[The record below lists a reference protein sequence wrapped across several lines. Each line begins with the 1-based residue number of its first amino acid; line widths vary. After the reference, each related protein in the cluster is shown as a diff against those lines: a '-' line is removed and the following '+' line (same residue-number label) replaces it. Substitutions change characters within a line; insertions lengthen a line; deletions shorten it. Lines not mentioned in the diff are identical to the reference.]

1 MVRNRRIEGGEPVGD
16 LEVTAGPLRA
26 VDVPPER
33 APSMIDEYP
42 VLAVAASCATGVTRL
57 RGLKEL
63 RVKES
68 DRLAATAA
76 LLTVNGVRV
85 EIEGDDMI
93 IHGTGAPPAGG
104 GVVATHMDHRIA
116 MSAIVL
122 GLATAAPV
130 MADDAGFIDTSFP
143 GFVDLMN
150 GLGAR
155 SGRRDGMK
163 PIIAIDGPAAA
174 GQRHARPPPGR
185 GAGPALSGHRPVV
198 PGGRAAGAGCG
209 RRSR

>member
-1 MVRNRRIEGGEPVGD
+1 LLVPGSKVTIPAVGLNPLRTGLFLCLEEMGASITIRNRRIEGGEPVGD
-16 LEVTAGPLRA
+16 LEITGGKLRA
-26 VDVPPER
+26 VDVPAER

-42 VLAVAASCATGVTRL
+42 ILAVAASCASGITRL

-76 LLTVNGVRV
+76 LLTANGAKV
-85 EIEGDDMI
+85 EIEHDDMI

-104 GVVATHMDHRIA
+104 GVVKTHMDHRIA

-122 GLATAAPV
+122 GLVTDSPV
-130 MADDAGFIDTSFP
+130 IADDAGFIDTSFP

-150 GLGAR
+150 G
-155 SGRRDGMK
+155 
-163 PIIAIDGPAAA
+163 
-174 GQRHARPPPGR
+174 R
-185 GAGPALSGHRPVV
+185 GASIHPAPWR
-198 PGGRAAGAGCG
+198 
-209 RRSR
+209 

>member
-1 MVRNRRIEGGEPVGD
+1 
-16 LEVTAGPLRA
+16 
-26 VDVPPER
+26 VPPER

-42 VLAVAASCATGVTRL
+42 ILAVAASCAAGTTRL

-76 LLTVNGVRV
+76 LLSVNGVRV

-93 IHGTGAPPAGG
+93 IHGTGAPPSGG

-130 MADDAGFIDTSFP
+130 TADDAGFIDTSFP
-143 GFVDLMN
+143 GFIGLMN
-150 GLGAR
+150 GLGATIR
-155 SGRRDGMK
+155 SV
-163 PIIAIDGPAAA
+163 A
-174 GQRHARPPPGR
+174 
-185 GAGPALSGHRPVV
+185 
-198 PGGRAAGAGCG
+198 
-209 RRSR
+209 

>member
-1 MVRNRRIEGGEPVGD
+1 
-16 LEVTAGPLRA
+16 
-26 VDVPPER
+26 
-33 APSMIDEYP
+33 MIDEYP
-42 VLAVAASCATGVTRL
+42 VLAVAAACASGTTRL

-76 LLTVNGVRV
+76 LLTVNGAKV

-122 GLATAAPV
+122 GLVTASPV
-130 MADDAGFIDTSFP
+130 TADDAGFIDTSFP

-150 GLGAR
+150 GIGA
-155 SGRRDGMK
+155 
-163 PIIAIDGPAAA
+163 AIRPA
-174 GQRHARPPPGR
+174 G
-185 GAGPALSGHRPVV
+185 
-198 PGGRAAGAGCG
+198 
-209 RRSR
+209 